1 MPRIKR
7 AVHAKKKRRQI
18 MKLSKGYRGA
28 RGRLYRSAREA
39 VEKALCYAYRDRRTK
54 KRLFRRLWITRIN
67 AAARLNNISYSQLM
81 KGIKQA
87 EIEIDRKMLSEIAI
101 ADPQGFS
108 KIAAIAKESL

>member
-1 MPRIKR
+1 
-7 AVHAKKKRRQI
+7 

-28 RGRLYRSAREA
+28 RGRLYRSAVEA
-39 VEKALCYAYRDRRTK
+39 VEKALCYAYRDRRAK
-54 KRLFRRLWITRIN
+54 KREFRRLWITRIN

-81 KGIKQA
+81 NGIKQA

-108 KIAAIAKESL
+108 RIASIAKESL

>member
-1 MPRIKR
+1 
-7 AVHAKKKRRQI
+7 

-28 RGRLYRSAREA
+28 RGRLYRSAVEA
-39 VEKALCYAYRDRRTK
+39 VEKALCYAYRDRRAK
-54 KRLFRRLWITRIN
+54 KREFRRLWITRIN

-81 KGIKQA
+81 NGIKQA

-108 KIAAIAKESL
+108 KIASIAKESL